1 MKNLTTG
8 LPSWAKGAIVVAAI
22 GGAYLLYRKIDDLR
36 GGSGGFFEPD
46 VPKTPLPS
54 TLNNEISQFA
64 KNYTQTYPDSNYVLL
79 ANKLFTAMY
88 GYGTDEEAIYSV
100 FRLMKNDLDV
110 AKLIKAFGVR
120 KSESSWAMPFNFAGE
135 GDLAEWLAAEL
146 DDDEMKIVNGILMA
160 AKNPTIKFR
169 F

>member
-1 MKNLTTG
+1 MKDLTTG

-22 GGAYLLYRKIDDLR
+22 GGAYLLYRKIDDVT
-36 GGSGGFFEPD
+36 GGSGGFFTPD
-46 VPKTPLPS
+46 VPKTPLPT

-64 KNYTQTYPDSNYVLL
+64 KQYTQSYPDSNYVLL

-120 KSESSWAMPFNFAGE
+120 KSESSWAMPFNMAGE
-135 GDLAEWLAAEL
+135 GDLAEWLGAEL
-146 DDDEMKIVNGILMA
+146 DKDEIKIVNGIFAA